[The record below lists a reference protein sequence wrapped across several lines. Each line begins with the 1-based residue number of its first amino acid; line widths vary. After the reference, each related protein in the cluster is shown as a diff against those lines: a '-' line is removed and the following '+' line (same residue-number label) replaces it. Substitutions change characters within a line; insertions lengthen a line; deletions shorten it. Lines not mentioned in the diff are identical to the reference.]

1 MDRLA
6 CDRMFAAVVE
16 TGGFA
21 AAARRLGTSSG
32 QASKLVAR
40 LEADLGAQLLQRS
53 TRALSLT
60 EAGRAYIER
69 LRPLLEEF
77 DALDAEMRREGY
89 EPRGLLRLSVP
100 LSFGSAILAPLLG
113 DFAARHPQ
121 VALDVAF
128 SDRLVHI
135 VDEGFDMALRI
146 GQPRDSGLIA
156 KRLCQVRLVTCAA
169 PGYLARRGTPQ
180 RPADLA
186 AHDCILDGNLAQPGQ
201 WPLRGPGGA
210 TRPVPVSGRL
220 TFANAEACAMAAR
233 AGLGICFGPSF
244 VTGPMI
250 RAGELVPVL
259 GAFEAAPLGL
269 HAIYPP
275 SRHLAAK
282 SRALIDYLADAF
294 RGPPG
299 WDEGWPSSLPD
310 RKE

>member
-1 MDRLA
+1 MDRLS
-6 CDRMFAAVVE
+6 CDRMFATVVE
-16 TGGFA
+16 TGSFA

-40 LEADLGAQLLQRS
+40 LEAELGAQLMQRS

-60 EAGRAYIER
+60 EAGRAYHER

-77 DALDAEMRREGY
+77 DALDAEMRREGF
-89 EPRGLLRLSVP
+89 EPRGLLRLTVP

-113 DFAARHPQ
+113 DFAARHPK

-128 SDRLVHI
+128 SDRVANLVE
-135 VDEGFDMALRI
+135 EGFDMALRI
-146 GQPRDSGLIA
+146 GQPRDSALIA
-156 KRLCQVRLVTCAA
+156 KRLCAVRLVTCAA
-169 PGYLARRGTPQ
+169 PAYLARRGRPE

-186 AHDCILDGNLAQPGQ
+186 AHDCILDGNLAQPGL

-210 TRPVPVSGRL
+210 AQPIQLAGRI

-244 VTGPMI
+244 VSGPMI
-250 RAGELVPVL
+250 RTGELVPVL
-259 GAFEAAPLGL
+259 EAFEAEPLSL

-282 SRALIDYLADAF
+282 SRALIDFLAETF
-294 RGPPG
+294 RGPPS
-299 WDEGWPSSLPD
+299 WDAALPN
-310 RKE
+310 RKQ